1 MRGAA
6 PPVRMRH
13 PPTPGGTGRESR
25 PVPETEAINVD
36 LRGRE
41 PPSFIAVEGPIGV
54 GKTTLAKRLAAS
66 FNYQT
71 LLEEAEQN
79 PFLEKFYRNREQAA
93 LATQLFF
100 LFQRAQK
107 IQDLRQADIFEPVRV
122 ADFLIDKD
130 PLFARINLSRE
141 EFELYQKIYRQT
153 TIDAPRPDLVIYL
166 QASTDVLLSRID
178 NRGIPS
184 EQAIGRD
191 YLERLN
197 EVYSE
202 FFLYY
207 DEAPLLIVNASEID
221 LANGETDYRHLV
233 DYLLDIR
240 SGRHYFNPTFFG

>member
-1 MRGAA
+1 MID
-6 PPVRMRH
+6 RH
-13 PPTPGGTGRESR
+13 SRASEGEQAIKIDLKGR
-25 PVPETEAINVD
+25 T
-36 LRGRE
+36 
-41 PPSFIAVEGPIGV
+41 PPSYIAVEGPIGV
-54 GKTTLAKRLAAS
+54 GKTTLTKRLADT

-79 PFLEKFYRNREQAA
+79 PFLEKFYRNRQQAA

-122 ADFLIDKD
+122 ADFLIEKD
-130 PLFARINLSRE
+130 PLFARINLDRE
-141 EFELYQKIYRQT
+141 EFQLYEKVFQQL
-153 TIDAPRPDLVIYL
+153 TIDAPLPDLVIYL
-166 QASTDVLLSRID
+166 QASTDVLQSRIE

-184 EQAIGRD
+184 EQSIGRD

-207 DEAPLLIVNASEID
+207 DGAPLLIVNASEID
-221 LANGETDYRHLV
+221 LANGDADYNHLV